1 VRNAAVSSLLF
12 NFGTGIITS
21 IIFYLIVV
29 ELKFYREFQGYRG
42 NIYNRLNSMY
52 YIVGGIIQN
61 GLVNGYENK
70 ISLPKKYQ
78 KDKLTKSDIE
88 LFCKSLNF
96 FSDYVPNQNKI
107 QTVNNTLN
115 FIPIAQIEN
124 IITSFSRLEIEA
136 RDLIDMYPL
145 YLSFEITKNL
155 LDMIEKNNY
164 VQLRCKFLMNPLS
177 TKDRDLSVFSDDLY
191 SLFLWAENIQKYNNK
206 NYRTK

>member
-1 VRNAAVSSLLF
+1 
-12 NFGTGIITS
+12 
-21 IIFYLIVV
+21 
-29 ELKFYREFQGYRG
+29 
-42 NIYNRLNSMY
+42 MY